1 MSYSLKIVVTYTIR
15 SSEIALYTCI
25 YMSMWMYEN
34 WELFLEEVI
43 NKNNKQVGI
52 FTSVGKCQRLFG
64 YVIDILGI

>member
-1 MSYSLKIVVTYTIR
+1 
-15 SSEIALYTCI
+15 
-25 YMSMWMYEN
+25 MWMYEN